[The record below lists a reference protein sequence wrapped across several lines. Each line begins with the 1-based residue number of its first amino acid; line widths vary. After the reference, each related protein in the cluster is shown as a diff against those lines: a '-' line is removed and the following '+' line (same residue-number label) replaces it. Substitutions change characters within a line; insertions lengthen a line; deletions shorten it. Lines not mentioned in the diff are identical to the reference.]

1 MAISGSRI
9 IPFTNNS
16 VLLFFLTDEFKQKF
30 IQTHISPNQNTAAGR
45 KHIEAIREKMS
56 LLGHLNSN
64 DFLKL
69 VYFEVPP
76 CKKEKRTDV
85 AEGEFGIRVE
95 KYLKCLKCQQVF
107 PRIYTTVG
115 AISHF
120 ETCVGNSDGATS
132 SNLNPKSQR
141 KMARNKIRQKNRN
154 AMKKQMRKERRKQ

>member
-9 IPFTNNS
+9 ILFTNKS

-30 IQTHISPNQNTAAGR
+30 IQIHISPNQNTAAGR
-45 KHIEAIREKMS
+45 KHIEAMS
-56 LLGHLNSN
+56 LLGHQNSN
-64 DFLKL
+64 DILKL

-76 CKKEKRTDV
+76 CKKEKRTEV
-85 AEGEFGIRVE
+85 VEGEFGIRVE

-115 AISHF
+115 AISHS

>member
-1 MAISGSRI
+1 MSQSGLQS
-9 IPFTNNS
+9 
-16 VLLFFLTDEFKQKF
+16 
-30 IQTHISPNQNTAAGR
+30 
-45 KHIEAIREKMS
+45 
-56 LLGHLNSN
+56 SN

-69 VYFEVPP
+69 AYFEVPP
-76 CKKEKRTDV
+76 YKKEKRIGV

-115 AISHF
+115 AISHS

-141 KMARNKIRQKNRN
+141 KMARNIFILPGNEDVLQ
-154 AMKKQMRKERRKQ
+154 QSI